1 MIDLRNIAQQ
11 LRLPADQLR
20 LAADLLEQGYQPAFI
35 ARYRADETGQLP
47 SGVLWAIKFAMERE
61 HQLST
66 ARQEALNHL
75 GEGVELDEEAQQK
88 IERAPSIVG
97 IDVAVRC
104 FRARRAGRQSGE
116 RSGQASQLLEKMI
129 AASGPIEN
137 LPLWASEQLS
147 VDAAQS
153 ESLLQQAARLV
164 GTLLSGDTRL
174 FERMRQTIQ
183 KKATVRI
190 EAQPEP
196 SAKSKNDKDGSAAA
210 GDVSDAGEHDA
221 DAAGW
226 AHDDDMVGDEGEHH
240 DEPAS
245 ESVEVAAEP
254 TAEVAAAEV
263 AAIEPTTETAET
275 TSETTPESSVVADAG
290 SASAEPTASAETAT
304 TDSAAATTEPPINL
318 TFEGKK
324 SREAKLSGGKRK
336 SSDKAK
342 AQAKLTPR
350 QRRRRWL
357 GSVLQPLK
365 SLKKPIQR
373 LTSYQLL
380 MIGRGQRSQ
389 LIRVDLEYDR
399 RQLINM
405 ARDVFVPD
413 NHPLT
418 KWFAEAC
425 EQALSG
431 GLFAKAESDAIAEED
446 ELAQQK
452 LLEAATDGLRAS
464 LLQRPVKGHRILVVD
479 TVGPNSACIAIID
492 ARGKCL
498 ATQEVVCSS
507 QPSVVSQNV
516 IMLGELVHKHK
527 VTLVAIS
534 NGPARRFLIHTVV
547 ELMKQSAS
555 SNLRWTMVD
564 RGGAEAYAT
573 SRHASVELPQLNRR
587 FRAAVWLGRRLQD
600 PLGELL
606 KLDTTRLRLGSYQ
619 RELPQEPLKRLVS
632 ATLSDCLCVKGVD
645 ARYALEQQF
654 SYVPGVST
662 EVAAKLAEMAAKREF
677 VSREALVAAI
687 PEWPE
692 TGKRQALG
700 FLRIYQS
707 PQTLDGSLVHPD
719 DYHLAQRL
727 IDGTDL
733 TAPPPAPEGWLP
745 PKIKVP
751 KPPKQSAG
759 ATPVAT
765 EGAQPPAGDATDAPA
780 EATAGDATET
790 GTVAEAAPEAAP
802 EPQEAAPA
810 AELASDATEPVGDA
824 AQTEATGEVSAD
836 GTGSDAAAAQAEEP
850 ATTGIS
856 PEYSEDV
863 VAEQAAPPAIDTE
876 KLAKGWQVGRAKL
889 NWLASC
895 LTKPFSDTRDRRPP
909 VPMLTSVPTL
919 ADLQPGMSVYAIVV
933 GVAEFGAFV
942 ELGPDCGG
950 LIHISRLSSH
960 YVEDPHQAVQIG
972 DLIQAWVVS
981 VDAEKKRVALTAL
994 SPEQQRRQAEAGRE
1008 EEARRQESRPDNRR
1022 GQGQGQG
1029 YNQGQGSQGGGR
1041 GQGGD
1046 RGDRGGR
1053 PGQGQGQHG
1062 QGQRAGQ
1069 GQGGRPQGAGAGGRG
1084 GSGGGGRRD
1093 DRGGAPG
1100 GGGRSRGGGGGGR
1113 RDGGDSRPVI
1123 VKSKKP
1129 AAPITDAMKKG
1140 QEPLRSFSDLLQF
1153 YEVKRTDTPNTI
1165 TPPAEP
1171 TAPPPESAPTPPPV
1185 ENASSNST
1193 DQPPTE

>member
-20 LAADLLEQGYQPAFI
+20 IASDLLEQGYQPAFI
-35 ARYRADETGQLP
+35 ARYRADETGHLP

-61 HQLST
+61 HQLGA
-66 ARQEALNHL
+66 ARHEAMTHL
-75 GEGVELDEEAQQK
+75 GEGVELDEEALQK
-88 IERAPSIVG
+88 VERAQSIVG

-129 AASGPIEN
+129 AATEPIDN
-137 LPLWASEQLS
+137 LPAWAAEQMA
-147 VDAAQS
+147 VDATQS

-164 GTLLSGDTRL
+164 GSLLAGDTRL

-183 KKATVRI
+183 KKASVRI

-196 SAKSKNDKDGSAAA
+196 SAKSKNDKDSGATAT
-210 GDVSDAGEHDA
+210 DATEHDA
-221 DAAGW
+221 DAEGW
-226 AHDDDMVGDEGEHH
+226 AHDDDMVGDEAEQHEEVAA
-240 DEPAS
+240 DSSPAPVEATSAETTAEPAS
-245 ESVEVAAEP
+245 ETVANESATP
-254 TAEVAAAEV
+254 AAAV
-263 AAIEPTTETAET
+263 
-275 TSETTPESSVVADAG
+275 SES
-290 SASAEPTASAETAT
+290 
-304 TDSAAATTEPPINL
+304 TDSAAASAPDAGTNEASEAAPGETGSGEPPINL
-318 TFEGKK
+318 SFEGKK
-324 SREAKLSGGKRK
+324 SREAKLTGGKRK
-336 SSDKAK
+336 GSDKAK

-357 GSVLQPLK
+357 GSVLQPLR

-389 LIRVDLEYDR
+389 LIKVDLDYDR
-399 RQLINM
+399 RQLVNM
-405 ARDVFVPD
+405 ARDVFIPD
-413 NHPLT
+413 NHPLS

-425 EQALSG
+425 EQALST

-452 LLEAATDGLRAS
+452 LLEAATDGLRAA

-534 NGPARRFLIHTVV
+534 NGPARRFLIHTVA

-619 RELPQEPLKRLVS
+619 RELPQEPLKRLVT

-645 ARYALEQQF
+645 ARYASEQQF
-654 SYVPGVST
+654 SYVPGVSP
-662 EVAAKLAEMAAKREF
+662 EIAAKLGEMAAKREF
-677 VSREALVAAI
+677 VSREALLGSI
-687 PEWPE
+687 PDWSE

-707 PQTLDGSLVHPD
+707 PQTLDGTLIHPD

-727 IDGTDL
+727 IDATEL
-733 TAPPPAPEGWLP
+733 TAPPAAPEGWLP

-751 KPPKQSAG
+751 KPPKNA
-759 ATPVAT
+759 
-765 EGAQPPAGDATDAPA
+765 AQPAGDAPAAFGEGLTASPEGTAVDSPA
-780 EATAGDATET
+780 EPTET
-790 GTVAEAAPEAAP
+790 AVTAEAAPEAAP
-802 EPQEAAPA
+802 EPQEAPANVAAEASPA
-810 AELASDATEPVGDA
+810 AEATAEGAEATAGEAPLGDA
-824 AQTEATGEVSAD
+824 PAEQTSVQTEEPHV
-836 GTGSDAAAAQAEEP
+836 AAIA
-850 ATTGIS
+850 

-863 VAEQAAPPAIDTE
+863 VAEQASAPAIDTE

-889 NWLASC
+889 TWLANC
-895 LTKPFSDTRDRRPP
+895 LGKPFSDTRDRRPP

-950 LIHISRLSSH
+950 LIHISRLSSR

-972 DLIQAWVVS
+972 DLVQAWVVS

-994 SPEQQRRQAEAGRE
+994 SPEQQQRQAEAQRE
-1008 EEARRQESRPDNRR
+1008 EEARRHESRPDNRR
-1022 GQGQGQG
+1022 GQGQGAA
-1029 YNQGQGSQGGGR
+1029 QGGGQQR
-1041 GQGGD
+1041 GGQD
-1046 RGDRGGR
+1046 RGGGGR
-1053 PGQGQGQHG
+1053 PGQGGHGQGGHGG
-1062 QGQRAGQ
+1062 QGQRSGQ
-1069 GQGGRPQGAGAGGRG
+1069 GQGGRPQGAGAGG
-1084 GSGGGGRRD
+1084 GGRRN
-1093 DRGGAPG
+1093 DRGGAPS
-1100 GGGRSRGGGGGGR
+1100 GGRSRGGNAGGGR

-1153 YEVKRTDTPNTI
+1153 YEVKRSDTPGPV
-1165 TPPAEP
+1165 TPQSEQA
-1171 TAPPPESAPTPPPV
+1171 APPPDAAPAPPAVDNSA
-1185 ENASSNST
+1185 

>member
-35 ARYRADETGQLP
+35 ARYRADETGHLP

-61 HQLST
+61 HQLGA
-66 ARQEALNHL
+66 ARHEAMTHL
-75 GEGVELDEEAQQK
+75 GEGVELDEEATQK
-88 IERAPSIVG
+88 VERAQSIVG

-129 AASGPIEN
+129 AATAPIDN
-137 LPLWASEQLS
+137 LPAWAAEQMA

-153 ESLLQQAARLV
+153 ESLLQQAAKLV
-164 GTLLSGDTRL
+164 GSLLAGDTRL

-183 KKATVRI
+183 KKASVRI

-196 SAKSKNDKDGSAAA
+196 SAKSKNDKDGGASA
-210 GDVSDAGEHDA
+210 SDAAEHDA
-221 DAAGW
+221 DAEGW
-226 AHDDDMVGDEGEHH
+226 AHDDDDMVGDEAGHH
-240 DEPAS
+240 EEAVAEAPSAPAPEAS
-245 ESVEVAAEP
+245 AE
-254 TAEVAAAEV
+254 
-263 AAIEPTTETAET
+263 
-275 TSETTPESSVVADAG
+275 
-290 SASAEPTASAETAT
+290 ASAEPTSEVASSDVVSEATDTPVVSGAEAGSTEAAT
-304 TDSAAATTEPPINL
+304 TDATSAEPPINL
-318 TFEGKK
+318 SFEGKK
-324 SREAKLSGGKRK
+324 NREAKLAGGKRK
-336 SSDKAK
+336 GGDKAK

-357 GSVLQPLK
+357 GSVLQPLR

-389 LIRVDLEYDR
+389 LIKVDLDYDR
-399 RQLINM
+399 RQLVNM
-405 ARDVFVPD
+405 ARDVFIPD
-413 NHPLT
+413 NHPLS

-425 EQALSG
+425 EQALSA

-452 LLEAATDGLRAS
+452 LLEAATDGLRAA
-464 LLQRPVKGHRILVVD
+464 LLQRPVRGHRILVVD

-534 NGPARRFLIHTVV
+534 NGPARRFLIHTVA

-619 RELPQEPLKRLVS
+619 RELPQEPLKRLVT

-645 ARYALEQQF
+645 ARYASEQQF
-654 SYVPGVST
+654 SYVPGVSPEIAT
-662 EVAAKLAEMAAKREF
+662 KLGEMAAKREF
-677 VSREALVAAI
+677 VSREALLAAI
-687 PEWPE
+687 TDWSE

-707 PQTLDGSLVHPD
+707 PQTLDGTLIHPD

-727 IDGTDL
+727 IDATEL
-733 TAPPPAPEGWLP
+733 TAPPAAPEGWLP

-751 KPPKQSAG
+751 KPPKNA
-759 ATPVAT
+759 
-765 EGAQPPAGDATDAPA
+765 AQPAGEAAAAFGEGLTASPEATAADAPA
-780 EATAGDATET
+780 EPTET
-790 GTVAEAAPEAAP
+790 GVTAEAAPEAAP
-802 EPQEAAPA
+802 EPQEAPANVAAEAPPA
-810 AELASDATEPVGDA
+810 AEATAEGAEATAGDAPAGDAPVGDA
-824 AQTEATGEVSAD
+824 PAEQTTVQTEEPH
-836 GTGSDAAAAQAEEP
+836 AAAIA
-850 ATTGIS
+850 

-863 VAEQAAPPAIDTE
+863 VAEQASAPAIDTE

-889 NWLASC
+889 TWLANC
-895 LTKPFSDTRDRRPP
+895 LAKPFSDTRDRRPP

-950 LIHISRLSSH
+950 LIHISRLSSR

-972 DLIQAWVVS
+972 DLVQAWVVS
-981 VDAEKKRVALTAL
+981 VDADKKRVALTAL
-994 SPEQQRRQAEAGRE
+994 SPEQQRRQAEAQRE
-1008 EEARRQESRPDNRR
+1008 EETRRHESRPDNRR
-1022 GQGQGQG
+1022 GQGQGAP
-1029 YNQGQGSQGGGR
+1029 QGGGQQR
-1041 GQGGD
+1041 GGQD
-1046 RGDRGGR
+1046 RSGAGR
-1053 PGQGQGQHG
+1053 PGQGQGGQGQGGYGG
-1062 QGQRAGQ
+1062 QGQRGGQ
-1069 GQGGRPQGAGAGGRG
+1069 GQGGRPQGAGAGG
-1084 GSGGGGRRD
+1084 GGGRGPRN
-1093 DRGGAPG
+1093 DRGGAPS
-1100 GGGRSRGGGGGGR
+1100 GGRSRGGNAGGGR

-1153 YEVKRTDTPNTI
+1153 YEVKRSDAPGTVTPGTV
-1165 TPPAEP
+1165 TPQSEQA
-1171 TAPPPESAPTPPPV
+1171 APPPEPAPAPPTVDNSA
-1185 ENASSNST
+1185 
-1193 DQPPTE
+1193 DQPPNE

>member
-35 ARYRADETGQLP
+35 ARYRADETGHLP

-61 HQLST
+61 HQLGA
-66 ARQEALNHL
+66 ARHEAMTHL
-75 GEGVELDEEAQQK
+75 GEGVELDEEATQK
-88 IERAPSIVG
+88 VERAQSIVG

-129 AASGPIEN
+129 AATEPIDN
-137 LPLWASEQLS
+137 LPAWAAEQMA

-153 ESLLQQAARLV
+153 ESLLQQAAKLV
-164 GTLLSGDTRL
+164 GSLLAGDTRL

-183 KKATVRI
+183 KKASVRI

-196 SAKSKNDKDGSAAA
+196 SAKSRNDKDAGASATDAA
-210 GDVSDAGEHDA
+210 EHDG
-221 DAAGW
+221 DAEGW
-226 AHDDDMVGDEGEHH
+226 AHDDDMVGDEADHH
-240 DEPAS
+240 EEAVAEASVPAPEIS
-245 ESVEVAAEP
+245 AE
-254 TAEVAAAEV
+254 
-263 AAIEPTTETAET
+263 TTSAET
-275 TSETTPESSVVADAG
+275 TSEPTSEAVATEAATPADAVSESTDAVVASAADAG
-290 SASAEPTASAETAT
+290 TTETAPADAT
-304 TDSAAATTEPPINL
+304 SAEPPINL
-318 TFEGKK
+318 SFEGKK
-324 SREAKLSGGKRK
+324 NREAKLAGGKRK
-336 SSDKAK
+336 GGDKAK

-357 GSVLQPLK
+357 GSVLQPLRT
-365 SLKKPIQR
+365 LKKPIQR

-389 LIRVDLEYDR
+389 LIKVDLDYDR
-399 RQLINM
+399 RQLVNM
-405 ARDVFVPD
+405 ARDVFIPD
-413 NHPLT
+413 NHPLS

-425 EQALSG
+425 EQALSA

-452 LLEAATDGLRAS
+452 LLEAATDGLRAA
-464 LLQRPVKGHRILVVD
+464 LLQRPVRGHRILVVD

-534 NGPARRFLIHTVV
+534 NGPARRFLIHTVA

-619 RELPQEPLKRLVS
+619 RELPQDPLKRLVT

-645 ARYALEQQF
+645 ARYASEQQF
-654 SYVPGVST
+654 SYVPGVSP
-662 EVAAKLAEMAAKREF
+662 EIANKLGEMAAKREF
-677 VSREALVAAI
+677 VSREVLLAAI
-687 PEWPE
+687 PDWSE

-707 PQTLDGSLVHPD
+707 PQTLDGTLIHPD

-727 IDGTDL
+727 IEATEL
-733 TAPPPAPEGWLP
+733 TAPPAAPEGWLP

-751 KPPKQSAG
+751 KPPKNAAQPAG
-759 ATPVAT
+759 EAAAAFGEGLTASPEATATDSPAEPTDTAAPAEAAPEATPEPQEAIAEASPVAEET
-765 EGAQPPAGDATDAPA
+765 APESMEGA
-780 EATAGDATET
+780 EATAGDAPAEPT
-790 GTVAEAAPEAAP
+790 TV
-802 EPQEAAPA
+802 
-810 AELASDATEPVGDA
+810 
-824 AQTEATGEVSAD
+824 
-836 GTGSDAAAAQAEEP
+836 QAEEP
-850 ATTGIS
+850 HSTAIA

-863 VAEQAAPPAIDTE
+863 VAEQASAPAVDTE

-889 NWLASC
+889 TWLANC
-895 LTKPFSDTRDRRPP
+895 LAKPFSDTRDRRPP

-950 LIHISRLSSH
+950 LIHISRLSSR

-972 DLIQAWVVS
+972 DLVQAWVVS
-981 VDAEKKRVALTAL
+981 VDADKKRVALTAL
-994 SPEQQRRQAEAGRE
+994 SPEQQRRQAEAQRE
-1008 EEARRQESRPDNRR
+1008 EETRRHESRPDNRR
-1022 GQGQGQG
+1022 GQGQGAP
-1029 YNQGQGSQGGGR
+1029 QGGGQQR
-1041 GQGGD
+1041 GGQD
-1046 RGDRGGR
+1046 RSGGGR
-1053 PGQGQGQHG
+1053 PGQGGQGQGGYGQGG

-1069 GQGGRPQGAGAGGRG
+1069 GQGGRPQGAGAGGG
-1084 GSGGGGRRD
+1084 GGGGRRN
-1093 DRGGAPG
+1093 DRGGAPS
-1100 GGGRSRGGGGGGR
+1100 GGRSRGGNAGGGR

-1153 YEVKRTDTPNTI
+1153 YEVKRSDTPGTV
-1165 TPPAEP
+1165 TPQSEQA
-1171 TAPPPESAPTPPPV
+1171 APPPEAAPAPPAVDNSA
-1185 ENASSNST
+1185 